1 MKTTP
6 NCLNCVHHQYEENEE
21 EVAEAKLPYIL
32 VCFQRRKPIE
42 QPEEAADCISYY
54 TPNMDAD

>member
-1 MKTTP
+1 MRSTP

-21 EVAEAKLPYIL
+21 EVEVL
-32 VCFQRRKPIE
+32 VCFLRRKHIKR
-42 QPEEAADCISYY
+42 PEEAADCISYY